1 MQCDQCP
8 KCSKFTL
15 EVDTVGRIKRCLNT
29 GCLHV
34 EYGNKYIT
42 LEQIDEIGDGYRPYS
57 RKLSET
63 YKPFSRYLNELMYLQ
78 SLTQWDKK

>member
-1 MQCDQCP
+1 MLDQCP
-8 KCSKFTL
+8 KCSKFTI
-15 EVDTVGRIKRCLNT
+15 EVDSIARIKRCLNT
-29 GCLHV
+29 SCMYV

-57 RKLSET
+57 RKLSST

-78 SLTQWDKK
+78 SLTQWDK